1 MPLDLRLVE
10 IMLLLAIG
18 PALGVIQEPS
28 RCHGCDLTRS
38 EKVRHLATFEK
49 RNVFA
54 ARTI

>member
-18 PALGVIQEPS
+18 PALGVIQESS